1 MNQLWLSFVGT
12 RQGTIAIL
20 SAIYHANQKTLLL
33 IPTKPKFG
41 AWLSTHRPA
50 RIRKVTIYY
59 IVYMKLP
66 TIWGTPRE
74 PEHDTKPDPFS
85 VLLIVVGA
93 LVAGALAIVV
103 LLYLQMPRGDGFLA
117 WPFGTSEDTATLQDK
132 LDVLTALSESSSP
145 PERSVQIRILQEI
158 STTPAAER
166 PDESEQLRIL
176 ESLR

>member
-1 MNQLWLSFVGT
+1 
-12 RQGTIAIL
+12 
-20 SAIYHANQKTLLL
+20 
-33 IPTKPKFG
+33 
-41 AWLSTHRPA
+41 
-50 RIRKVTIYY
+50 
-59 IVYMKLP
+59 MKLP